1 MWEPKSGP
9 GDKEMTSMCA
19 NRGVGRA
26 SRLDF
31 PGARGD
37 PKPTWSNEK
46 GGLWRTSR
54 FLSS

>member
-9 GDKEMTSMCA
+9 GDREMTSMCA

-46 GGLWRTSR
+46 GGLWRTIR